1 MHKHVDEIQVFAS
14 QGAYKSDKGKWATI
28 KK

>member
-14 QGAYKSDKGKWATI
+14 QGAYKSDEGKWAKI